1 MDRFPAR
8 SWDPDREDITDLLA
22 HASVSDTGLIGAA
35 SNYVFLLALTAPGE
49 EDGFAIYKPA
59 SGEAPLRDFP
69 PALYRREVAS
79 YIVSEA
85 LGWRLT
91 PPTIERDAELPH
103 GSDRCSSTSPAT
115 CAAPTSTCATATQT
129 PCGASR
135 RFDWLTNN
143 ADRKGGHVLLDG
155 RGHIWGIDHGLTFH
169 VEEKLRTVIW
179 DHAGEPVPPETL
191 ADIEA
196 LLARLTPESDLGARL
211 AGLLEARGGRGAA
224 GAGPRDPGGA
234 PLPPPAGVAA
244 PLPLAVD
251 LAAAFTYQR

>member
-1 MDRFPAR
+1 MDRFPTH

-91 PPTIERDAELPH
+91 PPTIERDEELPH
-103 GSDRCSSTSPAT
+103 GVGSLQLYIPSDQRCTYFELRDSQPDAMRRF
-115 CAAPTSTCATATQT
+115 AA
-129 PCGASR
+129 
-135 RFDWLTNN
+135 FDWLTNN

-211 AGLLEARGGRGAA
+211 AGLLEAREVEALRARA
-224 GAGPRDPGGA
+224 REI
-234 PLPPPAGVAA
+234 LAA
-244 PLPLAVD
+244 PHFPHPPESRRPYPWPLI
-251 LAAAFTYQR
+251 